1 MKRCLAFLLAL
12 CLLPALA
19 GCGAKQAAA
28 SGDPEDSDLTVIGY
42 CQLGAES
49 DWRVANTDSIRNI
62 FSEANG
68 YELIFVDGQQKQE
81 NQIRAIRKFIQ
92 QQVDYII
99 FSPITETGWDEVLAE
114 ARDAGIPVIITD
126 RMVDVTDDSLYAAF
140 VGSDFRSEG
149 DTAAAWLEDTLE
161 AQGRADSTVDIVE
174 LQGTLGSSAQLG
186 RTAGLAAG
194 LDAHPNWVLSAQECG
209 DFTNAKANEVMTG
222 LLSGHIAM
230 DVLVCQNDD
239 MALGAMAAM
248 DAAGVRYGKDGGVIV
263 ISFDATHAGLEDCLA
278 GKISFDVECNPLQG
292 PYVEQIVRQLEA
304 GQTPARC
311 TYVEEASFDAAT
323 ISQNVIDARPY

>member
-1 MKRCLAFLLAL
+1 MKRWISLLTAL
-12 CLLPALA
+12 CVLLGLT
-19 GCGAKQAAA
+19 GCGTARAAA
-28 SGDPEDSDLTVIGY
+28 GSSTEDSDLTVIGY

-62 FSEANG
+62 FSEENG

-126 RMVDVTDDSLYAAF
+126 RMVDVSNDSLYAAF

-149 DTAAAWLEDTLE
+149 DTAAAWLEKTLE
-161 AQGRADSTVDIVE
+161 AQGRADDTVNIVE

-186 RTAGLAAG
+186 RTEGLAAG
-194 LDAHPNWVLSAQECG
+194 LAAHPNWVMSAQECG
-209 DFTNAKANEVMTG
+209 DFTNAKANEVMTD
-222 LLSGHIAM
+222 LLAQHTAM

-248 DAAGVRYGKDGGVIV
+248 DAAGVRYGRDGGVIV
-263 ISFDATHAGLEDCLA
+263 ISFDATHAGLQDCLA

-311 TYVEEASFDAAT
+311 TYVEEDSFDAAT
-323 ISQNVIDARPY
+323 ISQNVIDSRPY